1 MIRARDLIQSA
12 SGGWTSI
19 NSRLASRCSCRAR
32 AGFAVSNSPAAVVRS
47 WASSRTIRIMSCSVN
62 ARRGHRS
69 VPPGRGH
76 LDRAGAVFVADRDGF
91 GVVDGHRLPEITV
104 DKPPNEKPATQAN
117 LSLAPLGG
125 TGSEFRCL
133 RYDAAIA
140 RVSSGVHA
148 LAMNESSSPITRRVN
163 PLTAGF
169 DSGHTA

>member
-1 MIRARDLIQSA
+1 MRSPRASTRAIETRLDHPLLPFADSGQTPTTRPRTPA
-12 SGGWTSI
+12 SHPP
-19 NSRLASRCSCRAR
+19 
-32 AGFAVSNSPAAVVRS
+32 PA
-47 WASSRTIRIMSCSVN
+47 
-62 ARRGHRS
+62 
-69 VPPGRGH
+69 
-76 LDRAGAVFVADRDGF
+76 
-91 GVVDGHRLPEITV
+91 GHRLPEITV

-148 LAMNESSSPITRRVN
+148 LAMNESSSPMTRRVN